1 MYINVLKLEDQVIL
15 NCVTTLQTIIQ
26 KVFWLFPTINYS
38 MQLINYSIQLINY
51 SMQLIN
57 CLFLCEI
64 FRYAFKRLNS
74 RQKSQFN
81 LEIYFKSF
89 RFLFTVSSFVGYL
102 VHKCTLKVLYNVH
115 WICFES
121 FMIKRSVWKTLV
133 LTFSRR
139 NSIRWRFPEQNFI

>member
-57 CLFLCEI
+57 YSMHLINCLFLCEI
-64 FRYAFKRLNS
+64 FKYAFKRLNS

-115 WICFES
+115 
-121 FMIKRSVWKTLV
+121 
-133 LTFSRR
+133 
-139 NSIRWRFPEQNFI
+139 

>member
-57 CLFLCEI
+57 YSMHLINCLFLCEI
-64 FRYAFKRLNS
+64 FKYAFKRLNS

-89 RFLFTVSSFVGYL
+89 RLSLQFHPLWVTLYINVLSKF
-102 VHKCTLKVLYNVH
+102 CTMYIEYVLKAS
-115 WICFES
+115 W
-121 FMIKRSVWKTLV
+121 
-133 LTFSRR
+133 
-139 NSIRWRFPEQNFI
+139 

>member
-64 FRYAFKRLNS
+64 FKYAFKRLNS

-89 RFLFTVSSFVGYL
+89 RLALQFHPLWVTLYINVLSKF
-102 VHKCTLKVLYNVH
+102 CTMYIEYVLKA
-115 WICFES
+115 S
-121 FMIKRSVWKTLV
+121 
-133 LTFSRR
+133 
-139 NSIRWRFPEQNFI
+139 